1 MLFYSRKIGVNL
13 QIITCAIS
21 KPSVG
26 DKTIVVLVN
35 RDDYDDHNHWDA
47 PASQRE
53 LEHVARYVAI
63 EDLHEGQVHVHGL
76 ESHPGEGDQQ
86 EIVKEPGGGDAE
98 AHSLWVERQP
108 RVHQED
114 QIKKQQGQAQLDED
128 FRWNVLTQLPS
139 GSDRSNVQ
147 LALENYL
154 EFLLLL
160 LGIFG
165 LQENVKY
172 NFSLSLTQRTG
183 K

>member
-1 MLFYSRKIGVNL
+1 MVVGRNVLKWKVGANL
-13 QIITCAIS
+13 QIVTRAIG

-35 RDDYDDHNHWDA
+35 RDDNDDHHHRDA

-53 LEHVARYVAI
+53 LEHVVWYVAV

-86 EIVKEPGGGDAE
+86 EVVKEPGGGDAE
-98 AHSLWVERQP
+98 AHSLRVERQP

-139 GSDRSNVQ
+139 DQTV
-147 LALENYL
+147 
-154 EFLLLL
+154 
-160 LGIFG
+160 
-165 LQENVKY
+165 Y
-172 NFSLSLTQRTG
+172 NFT
-183 K
+183 